1 MAALSDVV
9 VQSSVGVDG
18 NTYTTSVSNDKL
30 TNDDFLKL
38 LLEQMKQ
45 QDPTKPQDSTA
56 IMDSQLKMS
65 TIQSNYDMSTSLT
78 ALQASYANSA
88 LSTAANLVGRVVE
101 NGAIDDSGVA
111 KSYKV
116 QTVENVDGELYVN
129 AFQMT
134 GNKDTLY
141 NAKDDTYMLY
151 DKNGYILNADGTSTG
166 IAVKMQD
173 GRFVTDTSGNITLLD
188 KDGVKITDADTVAKY
203 VTDGAIP
210 TYATTA
216 SKLLFSS
223 INRIW

>member
-1 MAALSDVV
+1 MAELSDVV
-9 VQSSVGVDG
+9 VKSSVGIDG
-18 NTYTTSVSNDKL
+18 NSYTTSISNDKL

-45 QDPTKPQDSTA
+45 QDPTKPQDTTA

-65 TIQSNYDMSTSLT
+65 TIQSNYDMSTSL
-78 ALQASYANSA
+78 ASLQASYANSA

-101 NGAIDDSGVA
+101 DGSIDDSGVA

-116 QTVENVDGELYVN
+116 QTVENVDGDLYVN

-134 GNKDTLY
+134 GEKDTLY
-141 NAKDDTYMLY
+141 NSKDETYMLY
-151 DKNGYILNADGTSTG
+151 DQNGYILNADGTSTG
-166 IAVKMQD
+166 IAVEMQD

-188 KDGVKITDADTVAKY
+188 EDGAKITDADTVAKY
-203 VTDGAIP
+203 VTDGAI
-210 TYATTA
+210 TIYADTV
-216 SKLLFSS
+216 SKLLVSN